1 MFLSGRST
9 PRTFVIDGSNIH
21 DIPSFYDEINRV
33 FMGGE
38 DWKLGPSLDALDD
51 MLYGGYGALQ
61 GSGPVVL
68 IWRGMERNRTDLGVE
83 ATRAYYRAKMDAPDR
98 YNVAR
103 INDDLAALERGEG
116 ATYFEIICEIL
127 AGHPRIEVRAE
138 S

>member
-1 MFLSGRST
+1 MNDSSA
-9 PRTFVIDGSNIH
+9 PPTFVIDGGNIH
-21 DIPSFYDEINRV
+21 DIPSFFDEINRV

-68 IWRGMERNRTDLGVE
+68 IWRGMEKNRGDLGLD
-83 ATRAYYRAKMDAPDR
+83 ATRAHYRAKLDAPDQF
-98 YNVAR
+98 NSAR

-127 AGHPRIEVRAE
+127 AAHPRIKVQAE
-138 S
+138 C